1 MYYMYLDR
9 GQCERRVVLYRPAIS
24 FVNLPTITRVNSSS
38 AKQIYKVK
46 RRNKFLTNVFV

>member
-9 GQCERRVVLYRPAIS
+9 GQCERRVALYRSAIS
-24 FVNLPTITRVNSSS
+24 FVNLPIFTRVNSLS

-46 RRNKFLTNVFV
+46 RRNKFLANVSV